1 MKTVVYLTETTQ
13 QVGSSNDNEVDAEL
27 RDALVKRICSIDLW

>member
-1 MKTVVYLTETTQ
+1 MHMLVYLTETTQ

-27 RDALVKRICSIDLW
+27 RDALVKRICSIGL